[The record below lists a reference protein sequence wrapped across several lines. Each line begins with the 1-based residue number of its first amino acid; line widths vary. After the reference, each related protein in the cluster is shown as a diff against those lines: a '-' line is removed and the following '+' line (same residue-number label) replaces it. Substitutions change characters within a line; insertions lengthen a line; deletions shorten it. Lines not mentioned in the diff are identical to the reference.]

1 MYTIIMNSD
10 KSLTKAIVR
19 TIYKGENLVDTIQFL
34 IPRMYGEID
43 MSEFV
48 AELTY
53 EDPQAE
59 SHTEVLSMADD
70 AYKRDWLKFLLPIDT
85 KLTDHRGEIA
95 MRIQFKKDSHIVLR
109 TGTTKLTVKEPEH
122 AHRDNQEEGGIIVE
136 SGEIVVNPEGQEAGT
151 YIKLVLANATNDA
164 IYVNVGTMVD
174 IYKTQA
180 NATQIQLE
188 IDSSTRE
195 ISATVVAESITATE
209 LAANAVTTAKIDD
222 GNVTK
227 TKLSAEVQAS
237 LDKADN
243 ADANAQEKAEA
254 ALKAAKK
261 YTDDAIGDVD
271 LSGIATNAGDIDK
284 LEASLAKGGAT
295 ANAIADAKKAGT
307 DAQTAVANLTNNEV
321 AALRTDVDALQAVE
335 YVEITAAD
343 VEAMFAES
351 GNE

>member
-85 KLTDHRGEIA
+85 KLTEHRGEIA

-109 TGTTKLTVKEPEH
+109 TGTAKLTVKEPEH
-122 AHRDNQEEGGIIVE
+122 AQRDNQEEGEIVVE

-164 IYVNVGTMVD
+164 IYVNVGTLVD

-180 NATQIQLE
+180 NAAQIQLA
-188 IDSSTRE
+188 IDSFTRE

-209 LAANAVTTAKIDD
+209 LAANAVTTAKIAD

-227 TKLSAEVQAS
+227 AKLSTEVQTS
-237 LDKADN
+237 LDR
-243 ADANAQEKAEA
+243 ADA
-254 ALKAAKK
+254 ALDAAKQ
-261 YTDDAIGDVD
+261 YTNDAIGDVD
-271 LSGIATNAGDIDK
+271 LSGIATNTGDIDK
-284 LEASLAKGGAT
+284 LKASLAEGGAT

-307 DAQTAVANLTNNEV
+307 DAQTAVANLTDNEV
-321 AALRTDVDALQAVE
+321 ATLRTDVDALKAVE

-343 VEAMFAES
+343 VEAMFAEP

>member
-53 EDPQAE
+53 VDPQAK
-59 SHTEVLSMADD
+59 SHTEVLSIVDD

-85 KLTDHRGEIA
+85 KLTEHSGEIA

-109 TGTTKLTVKEPEH
+109 TGTAKLTVNEPDH
-122 AHRDNQEEGGIIVE
+122 AQRDNQEEGEIVVE

-164 IYVNVGTMVD
+164 IYVNVGTLVD

-180 NATQIQLE
+180 NAAQIQLA
-188 IDSSTRE
+188 IDSFTRE

-209 LAANAVTTAKIDD
+209 LAANAVTTAKIAD

-227 TKLSAEVQAS
+227 AKLSTEVQAS
-237 LDKADN
+237 LDKAD
-243 ADANAQEKAEA
+243 A
-254 ALKAAKK
+254 ALDAAKK

-271 LSGIATNAGDIDK
+271 LSGIATNTGDIDK
-284 LEASLAKGGAT
+284 LEASLAEGGAT
-295 ANAIADAKKAGT
+295 ANAIADAKKAGA
-307 DAQTAVANLTNNEV
+307 DAQTAVSNLTNNEV
-321 AALRTDVDALQAVE
+321 AALRTDVDALKDVE

-343 VEAMFAES
+343 VEAMFAEL